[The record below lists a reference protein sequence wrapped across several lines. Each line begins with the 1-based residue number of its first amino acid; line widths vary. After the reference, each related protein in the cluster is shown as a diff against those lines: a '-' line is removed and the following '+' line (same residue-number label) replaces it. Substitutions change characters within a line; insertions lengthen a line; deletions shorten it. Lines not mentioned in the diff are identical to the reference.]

1 MFSLNNK
8 IAVVTGGGS
17 GIGKAVAITL
27 AKQGATVF
35 VADLSQENAATTTQ
49 EIIELG
55 FTAEAVTLNVANQ
68 SLVTEAL
75 SKIDKID
82 ILVNCAGISHI
93 GNAENTSEEDFDKV
107 YNVNIKGTYNCLHAA
122 IPLMKKN
129 GGGSIVNISSIA
141 AKVGLS
147 DRFAYSM
154 SKGAV
159 YAMTLSV
166 AKDYINNNI
175 RCNCISPAR
184 VHTPFVD
191 GFLAKNYPGKEQ
203 EMFEKLSKSQPIG
216 RMGTPDEMAALV
228 LYLCSNE
235 AGFITGSD
243 FAIDGG
249 FVTLNN

>member
-1 MFSLNNK
+1 MFSLQNK
-8 IAVVTGGGS
+8 SAVVTGGGS

-35 VADLSQENAATTTQ
+35 VADLSRDNAEATTQ
-49 EIIELG
+49 EIIALG
-55 FTAEAVTLNVANQ
+55 FTAEAVELNVAHQ
-68 SLVTEAL
+68 SLVTMAFNA
-75 SKIDKID
+75 IDKID

-93 GNAENTSEEDFDKV
+93 GNAENTSEEDFDRV
-107 YNVNIKGTYNCLHAA
+107 YAVNIKGTYNCLHAA

-129 GGGSIVNISSIA
+129 GGGSIINISSIA
-141 AKVGLS
+141 AKVGLT

-166 AKDYINNNI
+166 AKDYIHDNI

-235 AGFITGSD
+235 ASFITGSD